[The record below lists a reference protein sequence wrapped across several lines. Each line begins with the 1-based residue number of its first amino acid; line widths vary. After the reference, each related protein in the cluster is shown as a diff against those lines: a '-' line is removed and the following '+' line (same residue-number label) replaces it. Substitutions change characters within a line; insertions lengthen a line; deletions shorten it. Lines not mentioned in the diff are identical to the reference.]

1 MYLYR
6 INEQIVTLTEK
17 QLNDLVK
24 TKNINKNDVVRESED
39 LTELFNK
46 SVEDLLKEKESHLI
60 WD

>member
-60 WD
+60 